1 MVNFHSYLCYVL
13 SSGLVIAQNG
23 QVFIQSQKNWSKT
36 QVVVMRLPSLAS
48 GEMLSQFAG
57 STVDFSNIL
66 DNHWL
71 VVDLPLWKIWVRQ
84 LGLLFPT
91 GSVSKPCSPV
101 VHIKIAGKWMF
112 IPIKN
117 GINRYWSIPIWI
129 NMSNKTIRIPSRA
142 MAFWLCFFPSPPAPS
157 FHRSTICRAS
167 SAWNRDPKSQR
178 KGKDGLE
185 PFNGNINMIKYG
197 F

>member
-1 MVNFHSYLCYVL
+1 M
-13 SSGLVIAQNG
+13 LVYQRVPQNG
-23 QVFIQSQKNWSKT
+23 QWYHLKKTGKT
-36 QVVVMRLPSLAS
+36 QVVVMVPSLAS

-112 IPIKN
+112 IPLKMVLIGIDPYPTEWKVIKV
-117 GINRYWSIPIWI
+117 
-129 NMSNKTIRIPSRA
+129 M
-142 MAFWLCFFPSPPAPS
+142 FQSPPT
-157 FHRSTICRAS
+157 RSILKSGWS
-167 SAWNRDPKSQR
+167 SRIDDNFTW
-178 KGKDGLE
+178 
-185 PFNGNINMIKYG
+185 
-197 F
+197 